1 MPQVF
6 KTLASITVWIL
17 FVGGCIMGVMPTLG
31 YFAKVG
37 FMGRPD
43 PLMFAGWG
51 LATANIFLSVVAAKL
66 RQMME

>member
-6 KTLASITVWIL
+6 KTLASITVWLL
-17 FVGGCIMGVMPTLG
+17 FIDGCIFAIMPSIS

-37 FMGRPD
+37 FLGKPD
-43 PLMFAGWG
+43 PLMFVSWG
-51 LATANIFLSVVAAKL
+51 LATVQIFLSVVVAKL